1 MIYKKRNWTHL
12 TWFFFHT
19 LAVQP
24 IKEEKSQFYF
34 DFFSS
39 FKELI
44 PCHHCRVHYQKLIH
58 APDEIMQSNLN
69 KLAIFDWTIDL
80 HNNVNKK
87 NASHL
92 WNYKEGR
99 IFYESKKIQVKDI
112 QAFIE
117 IYYQYH
123 RNKHDTFLKMI
134 RAFFELLPDEFIFKQ
149 KINSLLQKENGNYIE
164 VMNEIKTILSS
175 FSNKY

>member
-1 MIYKKRNWTHL
+1 MIYRKKNWTHL
-12 TWFFFHT
+12 TWFFFHMLT
-19 LAVQP
+19 VQP
-24 IKEEKSQFYF
+24 IKNETSQYCI

-44 PCHHCRVHYQKLIH
+44 PCHHCRVHYQKLINE
-58 APDEIMQSNLN
+58 PDEIMQNNLD
-69 KLAIFDWTIDL
+69 KLDIFNWTIDL

-87 NASHL
+87 ILSRP
-92 WNYKEGR
+92 WNYSDARK
-99 IFYESKKIQVKDI
+99 FYETKKIQVKDI

-117 IYYQYH
+117 IYNQYQ

-134 RAFFELLPDEFIFKQ
+134 RAFFKLLPDEFIFKE
-149 KINSLLQKENGNYIE
+149 KINVLFEKEKVNYIE
-164 VMNEIKTILSS
+164 VMNEIKTILRS